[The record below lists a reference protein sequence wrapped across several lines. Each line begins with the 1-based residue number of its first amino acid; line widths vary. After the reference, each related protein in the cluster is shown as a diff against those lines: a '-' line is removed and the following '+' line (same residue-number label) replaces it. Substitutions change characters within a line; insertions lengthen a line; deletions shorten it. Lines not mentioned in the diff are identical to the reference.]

1 MAVVKTVDLDG
12 TKIIVHDDYYKD
24 KTRKE
29 VLDTLDRVS
38 QIANRYF
45 AAKVTAKDDTA

>member
-1 MAVVKTVDLDG
+1 MAVVKTMDLDG

-29 VLDTLDRVS
+29 VLE
-38 QIANRYF
+38 
-45 AAKVTAKDDTA
+45 VTAKDDTA